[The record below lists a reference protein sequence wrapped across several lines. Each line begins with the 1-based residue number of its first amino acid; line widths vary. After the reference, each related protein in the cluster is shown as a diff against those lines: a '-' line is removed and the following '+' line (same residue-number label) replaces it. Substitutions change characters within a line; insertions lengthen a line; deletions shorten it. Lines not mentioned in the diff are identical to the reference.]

1 MDIVQSMNIISLED
15 EEEGG
20 LEFLGS
26 TGDENGMQV
35 QGFNPELCV
44 VGRFISEGK
53 VEFAAMQQT
62 MAALWKPGKGVYMKE
77 LDMNLYLFQ
86 FYHEIDVK
94 RVMEGCPWSF
104 NRRALVL
111 ARLKNGENPRNV
123 DLNKMEVWIQVHDLK
138 IGFMSEKIIQ
148 GIGNYVGEFIKGCP
162 NNFAEVWRDYMRIR
176 VSIDLRKPL
185 KRRMKIKMAGD
196 EWFWANFKYEN
207 IPTFCFICGIV
218 GHSEKFC
225 SKLFEMPENNIV
237 KPYGPWMRAPF
248 RNQVKPIGAKW
259 LRNGMET
266 GDSSSGMER
275 QDATGEQDGFRQDPR
290 QSPLITETGRQG
302 EDKGIAN
309 LQNIISRAGN
319 EFGNNSVTN
328 AQIITEQLNQRNVSV
343 IETKKRRAGDGLGID
358 NCSGQNKDIIM
369 TSEEDNLVLTDE
381 ATTDKNNGSKNGLLA
396 STHGSARL
404 SL

>member
-185 KRRMKIKMAGD
+185 K
-196 EWFWANFKYEN
+196 
-207 IPTFCFICGIV
+207 
-218 GHSEKFC
+218 
-225 SKLFEMPENNIV
+225 
-237 KPYGPWMRAPF
+237 
-248 RNQVKPIGAKW
+248 
-259 LRNGMET
+259 
-266 GDSSSGMER
+266 
-275 QDATGEQDGFRQDPR
+275 
-290 QSPLITETGRQG
+290 
-302 EDKGIAN
+302 
-309 LQNIISRAGN
+309 
-319 EFGNNSVTN
+319 
-328 AQIITEQLNQRNVSV
+328 
-343 IETKKRRAGDGLGID
+343 
-358 NCSGQNKDIIM
+358 
-369 TSEEDNLVLTDE
+369 
-381 ATTDKNNGSKNGLLA
+381 
-396 STHGSARL
+396 
-404 SL
+404 